1 MWKYYIRSLLRYV
14 ATLKTFKCFIE
25 DYISELLLS
34 MSLDNFDKFL
44 KFISDDSHYEA
55 QFAYGQEIFDDF
67 NYNVGRKLH
76 VIKSTIKVY

>member
-1 MWKYYIRSLLRYV
+1 
-14 ATLKTFKCFIE
+14 
-25 DYISELLLS
+25 